1 MKGLVSSR
9 ASRAWLVVA
18 LVGLVVIVLVLALRL
33 GARLGAGQDLIDAAK
48 PAITDERVAGDRA
61 GIDFISRYVDLA
73 DPLMTKRGG
82 GSGEIAALVK
92 LVAKKTKLSDA
103 EVAAVL
109 RKEAPHTEALLRT
122 LPLSGVTAEIPRL
135 TRYLATKLNTS
146 EEGIAAQLEQSFPRI
161 SQTLTAL
168 PSVTNGWNDVPGMN
182 GMTRFDGVT
191 VVKSVPQLRTYFSK
205 DLVAAVERNKDD
217 FQDVAGSGGVGY
229 IPRLLLVVGALVLLF
244 ALFQIRRARDAPPGK
259 PSWGVVIAVGVVIIG
274 LVGILQYFPRLN
286 GADRVLADMQPAFA
300 QARVEGDRAGV
311 DMVHQTVLFG
321 DPVATQRGG
330 AAAEVPKLVAF
341 VAAQTGTKQ
350 ADVLRGLRARAPRTT
365 ALLQASPLSA
375 VAAEVPHL
383 LTYLGKA
390 MKLSRAELLAALQD
404 KTPKLAQAILA
415 VRPVAIRWNAIPG
428 TEDLTR
434 FDGTPVRAMG
444 PLDQY
449 FGQDVIPVLET
460 QRAHFGDLAD
470 PWPPL
475 NYFPPL
481 LLGVGGLMLLY
492 GLLGMVFATKPP
504 KRR

>member
-1 MKGLVSSR
+1 MKALLSSR

-18 LVGLVVIVLVLALRL
+18 FVGLAVVVLVLALRL

-61 GIDFISRYVDLA
+61 GIDFISKYVDLA
-73 DPLMTKRGG
+73 DPLMTRRGG
-82 GSGEIAALVK
+82 GSDEIAKLVK
-92 LVAKKTKLSDA
+92 LVAKKTRLSDA

-109 RKEAPHTEALLRT
+109 RKEAPHTEALLRA

-135 TRYLATKLNTS
+135 TSYLATKLNTS

-182 GMTRFDGVT
+182 AMTRFDGVT
-191 VVKSVPQLRTYFSK
+191 VVKTVPQLRTYFSK

-229 IPRLLLVVGALVLLF
+229 IPRLLLVVGALVFLF
-244 ALFQIRRARDAPPGK
+244 AVFQIRRARHAPPGK
-259 PSWGVVIAVGVVIIG
+259 PAWGVVIAIGVVIIG

-286 GADRVLADMQPAFA
+286 GADRVLTDMEPAFT

-321 DPVATQRGG
+321 DPVATRRGG

-350 ADVLRGLRARAPRTT
+350 ADVLKGLRARAPRTT
-365 ALLQASPLSA
+365 ALLQAIPLSA
-375 VAAEVPHL
+375 FAAEVPHL
-383 LTYLGKA
+383 LTYLGKTL
-390 MKLSRAELLAALQD
+390 KLSRAELLAALRAQ
-404 KTPKLAQAILA
+404 TPQLAQSILN

-434 FDGTPVRAMG
+434 FDGSPVRTMAL
-444 PLDQY
+444 LDTY
-449 FGQDVIPVLET
+449 FNQDVIPVLET
-460 QRAHFGDLAD
+460 ERANFRDLAD

-481 LLGVGGLMLLY
+481 LLGVGGLVIVY
-492 GLLGMVFATKPP
+492 GLLMMFLATR
-504 KRR
+504 KRPRH